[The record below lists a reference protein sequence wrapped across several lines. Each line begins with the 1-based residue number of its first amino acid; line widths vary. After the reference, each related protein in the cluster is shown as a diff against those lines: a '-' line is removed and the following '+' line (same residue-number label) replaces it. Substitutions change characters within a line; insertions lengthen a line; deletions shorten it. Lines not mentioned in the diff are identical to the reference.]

1 MDLPVEV
8 HTLMTEIRT
17 LAQAKFGQARV
28 QPKINARG
36 ELVIGVIIPPREP
49 AEWTSPRIDARE
61 AKRLARERR

>member
-49 AEWTSPRIDARE
+49 GEWTSPRIDARE